1 MEQFTALRKMRIS
14 VVIPLYNKRT
24 KILRT
29 LNSVFDQT
37 YLPEEIIVVNDGS
50 TDGSE
55 QIVVELNNPLIRMI
69 NQPNL
74 GVSAARNLGI
84 KEAKSEWIAFLDA
97 DDEWMPEYLKT
108 IKLLSEKYSQCN
120 ILATGYFF
128 QHYSGVQK
136 GIVLRKLPFKGE
148 DGILTNYFEVAV
160 NSHPPFCS
168 CSIIVKKESI
178 KSIGGFPLKI
188 HSGEDLLTWAKLAC
202 CNDIAYCIN
211 PQAIYYLNPAGN
223 TDKRSSGPPEFDLVA
238 IELNKLRNNCTK
250 HPKKH
255 LTQFIAHW
263 HKMRA
268 SILIRMSNKKAQTLK
283 EIKKSIITYPFN
295 LKVYLLLC
303 ILILPKSI
311 INKLFQIKNRLS
323 YLNNS

>member
-1 MEQFTALRKMRIS
+1 MVQFTALRKMRIS

-24 KILRT
+24 TILRA

-55 QIVVELNNPLIRMI
+55 QIVANLSHPLVKLI
-69 NQPNL
+69 NQINE
-74 GVSAARNLGI
+74 GVSESRNRGI
-84 KEAKSEWIAFLDA
+84 AEAKGDWIAFLDA

-108 IKLLSEKYSQCN
+108 IKLLSEKYSQCD

-128 QHYSGVQK
+128 QHYSGVRK
-136 GIVLRKLPFKGE
+136 GTVLRKLPFKGE
-148 DGILTNYFEVAV
+148 DGILSNYFEVAV

-168 CSIIVKKESI
+168 CSVIVKKESI

-202 CNDIAYCIN
+202 HYDIAYCIN
-211 PQAIYYLNPAGN
+211 PQVIYYLNPAGN
-223 TDKRSSGPPEFDLVA
+223 TDKRSSGPPEFDLVS
-238 IELNKLRNNCTK
+238 IELNKLKNNCTK

-255 LTQFIAHW
+255 LTHFIAHW

-268 SILIRMSNKKAQTLK
+268 SIFIRILNKKSQALK
-283 EIKKSIITYPFN
+283 EIRKSILVNPLNIKIYI
-295 LKVYLLLC
+295 LLC
-303 ILILPKSI
+303 MIILPKRI
-311 INKLFQIKNRLS
+311 IDKLFQIRNRWF
-323 YLNNS
+323 